1 MAPSRQGATNRPDP
15 RRDGEDLQYLLVT
28 IYFSQQN
35 AGDTGVHALLYV
47 IGAAWARFQVPD
59 RHLIILD
66 PHPGRTLVGIG
77 MLTSVDGAPCCMQAI
92 RFYFDRE
99 SLRQCRLGKCMLRA
113 RGTQIQTPADT
124 ETVASP
130 FAGSG
135 NTALASSKH
144 WGQSHTRAQL
154 GSN

>member
-1 MAPSRQGATNRPDP
+1 MATRPTAQSEQEASH
-15 RRDGEDLQYLLVT
+15 RLGE
-28 IYFSQQN
+28 
-35 AGDTGVHALLYV
+35 H
-47 IGAAWARFQVPD
+47 PD
-59 RHLIILD
+59 YNVNNVKLPGGY

>member
-1 MAPSRQGATNRPDP
+1 MADCHSIGMIPVVPVFFLAPWRQGATNRPDP
-15 RRDGEDLQYLLVT
+15 RCDGEDLQYLLVT

-77 MLTSVDGAPCCMQAI
+77 MLTSVDGAPCCMEAAP
-92 RFYFDRE
+92 FL
-99 SLRQCRLGKCMLRA
+99 LRQGKPSPVQA
-113 RGTQIQTPADT
+113 RQVHAQSQGHTDT
-124 ETVASP
+124 DTC
-130 FAGSG
+130 
-135 NTALASSKH
+135 
-144 WGQSHTRAQL
+144 
-154 GSN
+154 